1 MDLPQQLSPTKIQ
14 FTFQAF
20 ATRSATQNWQ
30 ELLSLLYY
38 RLLNIINQFPIPF
51 RFTPLIM
58 LYSLAHQRCLIN
70 FPNFFI
76 YLYSSYYHFTNSN
89 NYYYHPNFHTFVL
102 YSNSSHLYYS
112 YYCNFYYYNY
122 CNPRTL
128 YTNFYQYYSNFNPM
142 SVLIPFTAIFC
153 KLHNLDVKCSL
164 SLYF

>member
-1 MDLPQQLSPTKIQ
+1 MIIDYDHLTIDIYLTVLLTTNLFNLNPGHYLKNHMDLPQQLSPTKIQ

-89 NYYYHPNFHTFVL
+89 NCYYRPNFHTFVL
-102 YSNSSHLYYS
+102 YSNGSHLYYS
-112 YYCNFYYYNY
+112 YY
-122 CNPRTL
+122 
-128 YTNFYQYYSNFNPM
+128 
-142 SVLIPFTAIFC
+142 
-153 KLHNLDVKCSL
+153 
-164 SLYF
+164 